1 MNNAIYPGSFDPITN
16 GHLDIIRR
24 ASKLYDNLFIAVSND
39 SSIKSKLFTVQDRM
53 DLVHSATKDIDNV
66 KIIDFDCLI
75 VDLCK
80 KYQSNI
86 IIRGLRAL
94 SDYDFEFKMALMNRS
109 LNDEIVTLFMM
120 PHERYTHISS
130 SLIKEVASHGG
141 DISKYVPSF
150 VNKALGEIV
159 GYKANFSIT
168 SSWIT
173 LTPKGS
179 KSQMH
184 SHKNSFWLSL
194 IHISEPTRP
203 Y

>member
-24 ASKLYDNLFIAVSND
+24 ASKLYDKLFIAVSND
-39 SSIKSKLFTVQDRM
+39 SSIKSKLFSVQFRI
-53 DLVHSATKDIDNV
+53 DLVHSATKDIDNIE
-66 KIIDFDCLI
+66 IIDFDCLI

-80 KYQSNI
+80 KYKSNV

-109 LNDEIVTLFMM
+109 LDDDIVTLFMM

-141 DISKYVPSF
+141 DISQYVPSL
-150 VNKALGEIV
+150 VNKALGEAFE
-159 GYKANFSIT
+159 K
-168 SSWIT
+168 
-173 LTPKGS
+173 
-179 KSQMH
+179 
-184 SHKNSFWLSL
+184 
-194 IHISEPTRP
+194 
-203 Y
+203 

>member
-39 SSIKSKLFTVQDRM
+39 SSIKSKLFTVQDRI
-53 DLVHSATKDIDNV
+53 DLVYSATKDIDNV

-80 KYQSNI
+80 KYQSNV

-109 LNDEIVTLFMM
+109 LNDQIVTLFMM

-150 VNKALGEIV
+150 VNKALG
-159 GYKANFSIT
+159 KAFE
-168 SSWIT
+168 
-173 LTPKGS
+173 K
-179 KSQMH
+179 
-184 SHKNSFWLSL
+184 
-194 IHISEPTRP
+194 
-203 Y
+203 

>member
-39 SSIKSKLFTVQDRM
+39 SSIKSKLFTVQDRI
-53 DLVHSATKDIDNV
+53 DLVYSSTKDIDNV

-80 KYQSNI
+80 QYQSNV

-150 VNKALGEIV
+150 VNKALG
-159 GYKANFSIT
+159 KAFE
-168 SSWIT
+168 
-173 LTPKGS
+173 K
-179 KSQMH
+179 
-184 SHKNSFWLSL
+184 
-194 IHISEPTRP
+194 
-203 Y
+203 

>member
-24 ASKLYDNLFIAVSND
+24 ASKLYDKLFIAVSND
-39 SSIKSKLFTVQDRM
+39 SSIKSKLFSVQSRI
-53 DLVHSATKDIDNV
+53 DLVHSATKNIDNI

-80 KYQSNI
+80 KYKSNV

-109 LNDEIVTLFMM
+109 LDDDIVTLFMM

-141 DISKYVPSF
+141 DISQYVPSL
-150 VNKALGEIV
+150 VNKALGEAFE
-159 GYKANFSIT
+159 K
-168 SSWIT
+168 
-173 LTPKGS
+173 
-179 KSQMH
+179 
-184 SHKNSFWLSL
+184 
-194 IHISEPTRP
+194 
-203 Y
+203 